1 MKEEQIVEII
11 YLLLILLFGYTAVSK
26 LADFNDFRSQMSKQV
41 FSAPVREIL
50 LYTLPAIEILT
61 ATLLI
66 SPRFRLT
73 GLVLSSALMLLFT
86 GYIILILSGYYKSI
100 PCVCGGVLKMLN
112 WRAHLWFNVF
122 FLVLAVLGSIFQYQ
136 IKSGGKVTT

>member
-1 MKEEQIVEII
+1 MKEEQIVEVI

-41 FSAPVREIL
+41 FSVPVREIL

-61 ATLLI
+61 AILLI
-66 SPRFRLT
+66 SSRFRLT
-73 GLVLSSALMLLFT
+73 GLVLSSVLMLLFT
-86 GYIILILSGYYKSI
+86 GYIILILSGYYQSI

-112 WRAHLWFNVF
+112 WRSHLWFNVF
-122 FLVLAVLGSIFQYQ
+122 FLVLAVLGSIFQIR